1 MGSVDSQIGHADE
14 IPVMRKPAIHDFPT
28 WPIQRFVSLIDIPFV
43 IGYKSDGY
51 LFLFARAWTK
61 QQKYTPTLYL
71 SPSIQLE
78 LAKNKTKDGNFR

>member
-1 MGSVDSQIGHADE
+1 
-14 IPVMRKPAIHDFPT
+14 MRKPAIHNFHA
-28 WPIQRFVSLIDIPFV
+28 WPPMQRFVSLIDIPFV
-43 IGYKSDGY
+43 IEYESDSY
-51 LFLFARAWTK
+51 LFFFVRAWTK